1 MTKKGKVCEE
11 KKCMICNKPFDYQ
24 NDMFG
29 RGCLNN
35 LYKQLDI
42 SVPKYTLNKEKHL
55 INTVSH
61 KNSKYF
67 LSKDKKE
74 AVLKNAIALSY
85 LNLIKLDFTEKL
97 KKELV
102 DNIRNIS
109 VFKPLV
115 VSMEP
120 VYLLNSFYKV
130 YNYYVKFDKELSE
143 AKLEIEK
150 LKSQDDINKNI
161 DEIIDETKD
170 KTILKEF
177 SFIFN
182 SSKELIP
189 LYHMAFYDMQYI
201 FWETVVVGGYL
212 FDKPLSGYLLRLSLN
227 NKEEYDEENPLIIE
241 SEYFNKLL
249 FEYDEFKRI
258 INKYLKGKEVNVE
271 NQNVEFLEGDLLFAI
286 HGAKLNIKGNIKENG
301 KWNLTV
307 EIVDKYDYT
316 DPKEPKEYT
325 TSFSS
330 KSKNILAS
338 TLNNFAAISSSYGV
352 IRPFDYVIKVK
363 NNDYKM
369 KD

>member
-1 MTKKGKVCEE
+1 MTKKGKVCVE
-11 KKCMICNKPFDYQ
+11 KKCMICNKPFDYR

-55 INTVSH
+55 INAVSH

-109 VFKPLV
+109 IFNPLV
-115 VSMEP
+115 KSMEP
-120 VYLLNSFYKV
+120 VYLLNSYYKV
-130 YNYYVKFDKELSE
+130 YNYYIKFDKEINE
-143 AKLEIEK
+143 AKAK
-150 LKSQDDINKNI
+150 LK
-161 DEIIDETKD
+161 EAETQESKD
-170 KTILKEF
+170 KIYDDTILKGF
-177 SFIFN
+177 AFIFN
-182 SSKELIP
+182 SDKEIVP
-189 LYHMAFYDMQYI
+189 LFHMAFYDMQYI

-212 FDKPLSGYLLRLSLN
+212 FDKPLSGYLLRLSLS
-227 NKEEYDEENPLIIE
+227 NKEEYDEDNPLIIE
-241 SEYFNKLL
+241 DEYYNKLL
-249 FEYDEFKRI
+249 FGYDEFKRV
-258 INKYLKGKEVNVE
+258 INKYLKGKEVNIK

-286 HGAKLNIKGNIKENG
+286 HGAKLNIKGNKKENG
-301 KWNLTV
+301 NWNLTV

-325 TSFSS
+325 TSFGS

-338 TLNNFAAISSSYGV
+338 TLNNFAAVSSSYGV
-352 IRPFDYVIKVK
+352 IRPFNYVIKVK
-363 NNDYKM
+363 NNNYKVE
-369 KD
+369 D